1 MSFISFSSVSFLSVV
16 VSDVLTQYTLPRKIN
31 NVILSS
37 DYLRVYLLVLL
48 ESKENVGDFN
58 TRTTENLY

>member
-16 VSDVLTQYTLPRKIN
+16 VSDVLTQYTLLRKIN